1 MQCNGGHAGY
11 TENQLELSGQTLL
24 DLARDDYSNP
34 VTMQQSK
41 ALMRVL
47 LNHYLGNQT
56 LNTRQL
62 LKDLQQL

>member
-1 MQCNGGHAGY
+1 MHCNGDRGGGA
-11 TENQLELSGQTLL
+11 ENQLELSGQTLL
-24 DLARDDYSNP
+24 DVARDDYSNP

-47 LNHYLGNQT
+47 LNHYLGKQT